1 MSKQLTTVGNWS
13 IEDIQTMKQTLAAE
27 TTDSQFQLFIR
38 TAHASGLNPF
48 LNHIYAICYKG
59 TMSLQIGIEGI
70 AYLAKQKEGFQGY
83 DAQVVYEGEPFKATR
98 NKDGIWEIEHEPDV
112 FAPDDA
118 QIRGAYAVA
127 YRDGF
132 KPYTVIMKFSEVEH
146 FLKSPI
152 PNQQTM
158 WKKYTADMFKKHV
171 LKRAL
176 KGQFGIDINEDDF
189 SVNNPEPYEQPTR
202 RDITEEANAASR
214 GNEPFAEGMRHAQER
229 FGPKDGAKASP
240 QNQTPDPEP
249 QPQDDESAKIETLR
263 KQMNVKFR
271 ELGITGKDAKAEYIA
286 SKNVVKGDVPT
297 LQELTKLIKLMDV
310 DIAKKQ
316 AQASDDD
323 DLLGG
328 DPQ

>member
-1 MSKQLTTVGNWS
+1 MSKQLTTIGNWS

-27 TTDSQFQLFIR
+27 TTDAQFQLFIR

-83 DAQVVYEGEPFKATR
+83 EAHVVYEGEPFKAKR

-127 YRDGF
+127 YREGF
-132 KPYTVIMKFSEVEH
+132 KPYTVIMRFSEVEH

-189 SVNNPEPYEQPTR
+189 SAGNPEPYDPPTR
-202 RDITEEANAASR
+202 RDITDEVNAAAAEQQQQQPEQ
-214 GNEPFAEGMRHAQER
+214 EPEQQ
-229 FGPKDGAKASP
+229 PK
-240 QNQTPDPEP
+240 
-249 QPQDDESAKIETLR
+249 QDDNDEKIKKARAEM
-263 KQMNVKFR
+263 KKKFQQ
-271 ELGITGKDAKAEYIA
+271 LGITDTAQMTEYIA
-286 SKNVVKGDVPT
+286 SKKVVKGDTPT
-297 LQELTKLIKLMDV
+297 LQEMTKLLKLMDI
-310 DIAKKQ
+310 DIASIPP
-316 AQASDDD
+316 ASDDD
-323 DLLGG
+323 DLLV
-328 DPQ
+328 